1 MSESSVFANQ
11 TDPRQPV
18 KEKAEKQNPDSKTV
32 EKFHTNSDVDSS
44 QKAQHHTLGSSR
56 NQASPGDH
64 THDGG
69 TSNKSIQP
77 LLGTTLTGSKGGN
90 AALASVVAALVKLGA
105 TDSTT

>member
-1 MSESSVFANQ
+1 MSSSGVFANQ
-11 TDPRQPV
+11 SDPRQPV

-44 QKAQHHTLGSSR
+44 QKSQHHTIGPSR

-69 TSNKSIQP
+69 TSNKSIKP
-77 LLGTTLTGSKGGN
+77 LLGVTLTGSKGGN
-90 AALASVVAALVKLGA
+90 AALASVVSALVQLGA